1 MLNQPYQT
9 GTLKHTPPLNSPKS
23 TISAKPSSEPFRDGM
38 ETKFLKRQQNKQRKF
53 HWFFKSGVLLL
64 AQPRYLRRPR
74 PQKADNWLAQEDSD
88 RLLRQRALYA
98 AQMGDFAFALQGF
111 NCLIERNP
119 QSAADYNNRGLVYF
133 QSGQLASALA
143 DYNSAIAID
152 PNLANVYNN
161 RANYYAALGEL
172 SLAIEDYDQ
181 AIRIDPMNVRAWIN
195 QGITFREMELYE
207 QAIENFSYALDINQG
222 GDNDTTR
229 LILEGHI
236 FAERGRC
243 YHLAGDW
250 NCAITEYHHALDLLE
265 RQQQMEISAPL
276 YLRQQLEDW
285 LKELTQPLIG

>member
-1 MLNQPYQT
+1 
-9 GTLKHTPPLNSPKS
+9 
-23 TISAKPSSEPFRDGM
+23 M
-38 ETKFLKRQQNKQRKF
+38 ETKFLKRKQDKKHQY
-53 HWFFKSGVLLL
+53 HWFFKSGALVVV
-64 AQPRYLRRPR
+64 QPQPLRRSRAQRVNP
-74 PQKADNWLAQEDSD
+74 WLAQEDCD
-88 RLLRQRALYA
+88 RLLRQRALHA

-119 QSAADYNNRGLVYF
+119 QSAADYNNRGLVHF
-133 QSGQLASALA
+133 QSGKLASSLA
-143 DYNSAIAID
+143 DYNVAIDID

-172 SLAIEDYDQ
+172 GLAIEDYDQ
-181 AIRIDPMNVRAWIN
+181 AIRIDPMNVRAWVN

-207 QAIENFSYALDINQG
+207 QAIENFTYALDINHQVS
-222 GDNDTTR
+222 DTNMH

-250 NCAITEYHHALDLLE
+250 NCAITEYHHAIAILNAQE
-265 RQQQMEISAPL
+265 NMEIAPSF

>member
-1 MLNQPYQT
+1 
-9 GTLKHTPPLNSPKS
+9 
-23 TISAKPSSEPFRDGM
+23 M
-38 ETKFLKRQQNKQRKF
+38 EIKFLKRKQDKEHQF
-53 HWFFKSGVLLL
+53 CWFFKSGALLVV
-64 AQPRYLRRPR
+64 QPRQLRRSSSHNRSHSRSLDRSLDHPNSQ
-74 PQKADNWLAQEDSD
+74 PVNSWLAQEDCD

-133 QSGQLASALA
+133 QSGQLASCLA
-143 DYNSAIAID
+143 DYNCAIKLD

-181 AIRIDPMNVRAWIN
+181 AIRIDPMNVRAWVN
-195 QGITFREMELYE
+195 QGITFREMELYD
-207 QAIENFSYALDINQG
+207 QAIENFSYALDINAG
-222 GDNDTTR
+222 TADATAR

-250 NCAITEYHHALDLLE
+250 NCAITEYHYALAILNTQE
-265 RQQQMEISAPL
+265 EQSIATPF